1 MRRPCTHLQLVLYVQ
16 CPSPLFAEPSFS
28 NLPEEKILFSHHR
41 LRQWV
46 EQSGTELQKN
56 KRSKEGATR
65 HTWVV
70 GKLRDFP
77 VHRRLCVRGL
87 DRGRWPAPVD
97 DRGLRIWRQTESK
110 RTDRENL
117 LKSHFWT
124 PVTINRLNQAANSI
138 IFRYKGIY
146 SKQRAEQTIKWGKK
160 KRWGAEC
167 DSVIW
172 LSRCSSSRECQRAR
186 VEHMSLIKNPQLS
199 TNIITY
205 GNVHSYHAWGFSPDC
220 SDYWVADMGHP
231 CYSLSTAN
239 SVWHLLEQNLLL
251 S

>member
-1 MRRPCTHLQLVLYVQ
+1 MRRPCTQLQLVLYVQ

-110 RTDRENL
+110 CTDRENL

-146 SKQRAEQTIKWGKK
+146 SKQRAEQTIKSRGKK
-160 KRWGAEC
+160 TVGEPSATLSSDFLDAAAAE
-167 DSVIW
+167 SV
-172 LSRCSSSRECQRAR
+172 R
-186 VEHMSLIKNPQLS
+186 
-199 TNIITY
+199 
-205 GNVHSYHAWGFSPDC
+205 
-220 SDYWVADMGHP
+220 GHELNT
-231 CYSLSTAN
+231 CL
-239 SVWHLLEQNLLL
+239 
-251 S
+251 

>member
-1 MRRPCTHLQLVLYVQ
+1 MSSVLHRYSQ
-16 CPSPLFAEPSFS
+16 NLLFPISQRKRSCLAIIDWDSGWS
-28 NLPEEKILFSHHR
+28 R
-41 LRQWV
+41 V
-46 EQSGTELQKN
+46 EQKN

-160 KRWGAEC
+160 NVGEPSATLSSDFLDAAAAE
-167 DSVIW
+167 SV
-172 LSRCSSSRECQRAR
+172 R
-186 VEHMSLIKNPQLS
+186 
-199 TNIITY
+199 
-205 GNVHSYHAWGFSPDC
+205 
-220 SDYWVADMGHP
+220 GHELNT
-231 CYSLSTAN
+231 CL
-239 SVWHLLEQNLLL
+239 
-251 S
+251 